1 MSAHSDSSNTSGYAP
16 FARLVKMLLPSARSV
31 AIYDPHGE
39 LVWCSDGFERPDLRA
54 MLEHQRASDT
64 LASRGSVESTSAGVP
79 VFISGLRGANMR
91 PLGSLVIE
99 LGGNTS
105 RSTPSMIVSMLR
117 PVLDCLEG
125 QLDLE
130 KIAVAADRDAGLEL
144 LLCVDEHD
152 REDKSALQDLLRHC
166 ARELNCVTGALVVPD
181 KNLELSWS
189 NDESSQSSQLLDRTQ
204 KHLLAWVRLN
214 NRPMVVN
221 RAATGAPYKILS
233 CPLRDTRGSVLGLVA
248 LFRKT
253 ESDDFEQRDVRILEY
268 VSRKA
273 VAILGSEYDALT
285 GLPNRV
291 IFERRAQRV
300 LDRAATA
307 LLYVDIDKVA
317 AINEAFGL
325 SAGDEVIQRV
335 GGLIQRAAGVDAL
348 VSRIAGDR
356 FAVTLTG
363 RDLAAAREIGAAILA
378 AASQLGYLHG
388 SEALPVSVSIGA
400 VAATQ
405 GARFPHALAAAELAC
420 KRAKAEG
427 GGRVAAVETPTA
439 LSPVATRQAL
449 AAAELSQALQSNQ
462 FQLDAQPIAG
472 LRTRS
477 AHAVGFELLVR
488 LRNPAGQLLAPD
500 KFLEACAQYGLAP
513 ALDRWVLFT
522 AVEALRPHASV
533 LTGSPL
539 FFAVNVS
546 SQSLESRKYAAFALD
561 TLAAAG
567 LPPSLFCFE
576 LKETAAVG
584 QLDAADAFIRDLTGA
599 GAKVA
604 LDDFGSG
611 LSSLAH
617 LKQLPVSYLKIDGE
631 FVRRMTADRVAES
644 IVSGIARAA
653 QTLGIVTIAEH
664 VETAAVADRLREL
677 EVTFGQGFHLGRP
690 QPLAHAVQQAV
701 QQAAMALPTA
711 EAAATRA

>member
-1 MSAHSDSSNTSGYAP
+1 MSAHSDSSATSGYAP

-31 AIYDPHGE
+31 AIYDPHAE

-64 LASRGSVESTSAGVP
+64 LASRGSVESTTAGVP
-79 VFISGLRGANMR
+79 VFISGLRGADMR

-99 LGGNTS
+99 LGANNS

-125 QLDLE
+125 LLDLE
-130 KIAVAADRDAGLEL
+130 HSAVATDHNAGLEL
-144 LLCVDEHD
+144 LLSVDEND
-152 REDKSALQDLLRHC
+152 REDNSALQELVRHC
-166 ARELNCVTGALVVPD
+166 ARELNCVTGALVVQD

-189 NDESSQSSQLLDRTQ
+189 NDESPQSAQLLDRTQ

-233 CPLRDTRGSVLGLVA
+233 CPLRDPRGSVLGLLA
-248 LFRKT
+248 LFRAT
-253 ESDDFEQRDVRILEY
+253 EGDDFEPRDVRILEY
-268 VSRKA
+268 VGRKA

-291 IFERRAQRV
+291 IFDRRAQRL
-300 LDRAATA
+300 LDRGATA
-307 LLYVDIDKVA
+307 LLYVDIDKLA

-335 GGLIQRAAGVDAL
+335 GGLIQQVAGADAL
-348 VSRIAGDR
+348 VSRVAGDR
-356 FAVTLTG
+356 FAVTLAG
-363 RDLAAAREIGAAILA
+363 RDLAAARDIGATVLA
-378 AASQLGYLHG
+378 AAGQLGYLQG
-388 SEALPVSVSIGA
+388 SEALPVSVSIGV
-400 VAATQ
+400 VAAPQ
-405 GARFPHALAAAELAC
+405 GARLPHALAAAELAC

-439 LSPVATRQAL
+439 LSPVATRQAI

-472 LRTRS
+472 LRPRA
-477 AHAVGFELLVR
+477 AHPVGFELLVR
-488 LRNPAGQLLAPD
+488 LRNPAGELLAPN
-500 KFLEACAQYGLAP
+500 KFLEACAQYGLTP
-513 ALDRWVLFT
+513 ALDRWVLCT
-522 AVEALRPHASV
+522 AVEALRPHAHA
-533 LTGSPL
+533 LAGSPL

-546 SQSLESRKYAAFALD
+546 AQSLASRKYAAFALD

-576 LKETAAVG
+576 LKESTAVG
-584 QLDAADAFIRDLTGA
+584 QLVAADALIRDLTSA

-617 LKQLPVSYLKIDGE
+617 LKQLPVSYLKIDGQ
-631 FVRRMTADRVAES
+631 FVRRMTADRIAES

-677 EVTFGQGFHLGRP
+677 EVTYGQGFHLGRP
-690 QPLAHAVQQAV
+690 QPLAQAVQQAV
-701 QQAAMALPTA
+701 QQAALALPTV
-711 EAAATRA
+711 EAATRA